1 MAFGCLYAAS
11 YYFFCKYHYLQPL
24 NPFLFTI
31 KDKLEKLTLKILLN
45 SSFSFTLG
53 LHIFECILSLSY
65 I

>member
-11 YYFFCKYHYLQPL
+11 YYFCKYHYLQLL

-45 SSFSFTLG
+45 SSFPFTLG
-53 LHIFECILSLSY
+53 LHIFKCILSLSY